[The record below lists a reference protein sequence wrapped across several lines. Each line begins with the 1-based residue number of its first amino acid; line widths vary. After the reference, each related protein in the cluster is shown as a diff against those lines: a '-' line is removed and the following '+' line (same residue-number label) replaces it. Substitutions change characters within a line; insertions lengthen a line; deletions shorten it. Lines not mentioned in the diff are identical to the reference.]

1 MFQKSANV
9 RIRVRQML
17 HFCGPIVRRMSVGL
31 NCDTYPIGPNQP
43 FILCKT
49 TEGIALKQCNETMDE
64 LILPLLILL

>member
-1 MFQKSANV
+1 MFQKRANV
-9 RIRVRQML
+9 RIRLML
-17 HFCGPIVRRMSVGL
+17 LSCGPIVRRMSVGL

-49 TEGIALKQCNETMDE
+49 ETTEGIALKYCNEAMVE